1 MKKKFVCTLVILALC
16 FNMVS
21 PTFLIKGRASGTA
34 QLPNIDRLI
43 DEESFTGNI
52 ADSDNWSLEKVAD
65 GSVSFNGGK
74 LVIEGVN
81 NDDRKETTARYYING
96 ADGEGETGIVVFKF
110 DVERSGDGDSY
121 FYINSMSSKSTF
133 NGTWK
138 SGGAIYGYIGSTNTN
153 SGYTT
158 TKATKMSMT
167 VMLNVWEGIYSVW
180 VDGNLVFE
188 DKQMRSTPTDI
199 GYINIYP
206 HPNADQTLSISNF
219 SVYETYPS
227 AEDCLEIDKGMLSVS
242 ETVTES
248 FTLPTEGA
256 RYKSD
261 ITWTVTPEDSEYVN
275 ISGSQCII
283 TRPDGENEEVTLTA
297 TLSNGGETLSKTFPL
312 TVQRNLNAQERVDLD
327 YENLNISAT
336 LGGNTSENE
345 ITKKI
350 VFNTSGD
357 YGASISWTSH
367 DTSVIENDGT
377 VIRPKRGDSV
387 NVDVTVTVSLE
398 GATSKSTTF
407 TYTVLPIGLPEI
419 DRLIDEES
427 FIGSIA
433 DSDNWSLEKVADG
446 SVSFDSGKLVIEG
459 VNNNDGKE
467 TTARYYVNGSE
478 SEGENGIIVFEFD
491 VERTG
496 SGNSNFYIN
505 SMGNKSAFNGAWN
518 ADGKIYGRVGETNTY
533 SGYMTASTKKMSMAV
548 KLNVWEQTYSVWID
562 GVLVFED
569 KQMRHADNVE
579 NIGYINIYPSP
590 NEDQTLCISNL
601 SVYETYPSPE
611 DCLEIDKGM
620 LSVSETV
627 TESFTLPTEGARYKS
642 DITWTVTP
650 EDSGYVSISGSQC
663 NITRPDVENAQVT
676 LTATLSNG
684 GATLTKTFPLTV
696 LKNLTVQDIVD
707 LDYGNLSISDSLGEN
722 TSEDEIT
729 KKLVFATSGEYGAN
743 ITWSSHDTSVISDD
757 GAITRPKRGDGARVD
772 VTVTVSLEGATSKS
786 KTFTYTVL
794 SAGLPKIKRIIAEES
809 FTGDIKNNTKW
820 NLANVVDGSVSFDDG
835 KLKIT
840 GVNNNDGKQTTPRY
854 YINGEEAE
862 GEKGLIAFDIDV
874 ERNGAGSSNFY
885 INSMSSIS
893 AFNGSWNADGRIYGR
908 VGETNTFSGYIT
920 QSLTKMSITI
930 LLDVEKNSYSVWVD
944 GNLVFEEKQMRG
956 TPLDIGYINI
966 YPAPNADQTLIVSN
980 LTVYEVELS
989 PQEIVERDKYFL
1001 SLDNLITDANPIDKY
1016 LVDENLCFP
1025 NTGKNGS
1032 CIMWTSSNEDIITPD
1047 GIVNR
1052 PIQTENVV
1060 VELIAQITYEDSE
1073 TGKKGQ
1079 TEKVIS
1085 VNVLA
1090 SPPGGD
1096 AGIVQAD
1103 YNWLNE
1109 TVITSEDKEAVKK
1122 DLRFYTEGLYG
1133 SKIEWKSKN
1142 TDIITER
1149 GWVKRPRE
1157 DENVTVEV
1165 IAKISHKEET
1175 APDKEFT
1182 FTVLPA
1188 KLPIIKEIISEDN
1201 FDGDVLD
1208 EHWTLTIEDGEIYQE
1223 DERLKIVGNP
1233 ESGNTQAEYYF
1244 IDERMYMSGVIASEF
1259 YLEKEGSGTALF
1271 YATGYDGTYFS
1282 GRWEANGD
1290 VKLHYRDAEGA
1301 DSEFHV
1307 VKRIHPTDRMHVV
1320 MLFDTVFS
1328 TWSVWIN
1335 GEEFVMENVLGREL
1349 CTDVESIT
1357 LYPSPSDNVTLY
1369 VDNFKTYYTN
1379 PMDEADAINRDFEWL
1394 TTSLVTQG
1402 KESSYSADFIE
1413 DDLYLPSVGMYLSD
1427 ITWKTS
1433 DSSLVSLDGTVTRPG
1448 NGATEDP
1455 AVTLKATLTLELDD
1469 GTKLTKEKEFSFR
1482 VLRKLTDPS
1491 AIVEAEYNYL
1501 DYSVLSDKG
1510 SYADM
1515 LTENEVVSNIW
1526 FMTEGAFGADI
1537 TWTTDDT
1544 STVTGSGR
1552 VIRPMVGENDK
1563 TVNVTATISC
1573 GNISRTKEFTF
1584 VVKAD
1589 APFVDPQHMTD
1600 EDFFGVWSG
1609 ADWTISPGLNY
1620 SLNEQLKPV
1629 EEAAKTANGDYAAA
1643 KEALL
1648 DYYQAKRTVNESS
1661 TLELSSRSSGWS
1673 NMAVDGWLTTQS
1685 DIWYQGEFS
1694 ADNNFAL
1701 ISADIKTEQIAKGT
1715 FNAFEIAA
1723 WYNEAS
1729 TLEIISNNHSD
1740 ESLRP
1745 RIELIV
1751 NGSPK
1756 TFYATDDA
1764 TIRAGSYKTVNY
1776 GTEEVNKVM
1785 TCGKFLG
1792 NETYHTVLKFD
1803 FSSLRADDEISD
1815 AKMVIYCAAT
1825 PQSSGKKRMLILQLG
1840 ETDWDEETITWS
1852 GVSRQTFSYNGM
1864 PDGHDWSYPE
1874 GGLAEARNQ
1883 ALRFPTLPRA
1893 TIEYS
1898 LTGDESYAYKYIR
1911 ILEDYIKDYGAWYPE
1926 GHPEAKGGYK
1936 RTLDVAER
1944 LMNWISS
1951 FDILVKSESM
1961 GAESLVAILKA
1972 MHDMSNSLYYVH
1984 TATGN
1989 WWMEEMEAIITCSNV
2004 FPEFTNADAWRE
2016 LSFAECSTFFKN
2028 NVFPDGS
2035 YIEAT
2040 GSGYN
2045 TISIRIGRM
2054 LKETML
2060 NSNMEADADFDEK
2073 LRKTTLY
2080 DLMLRTPD
2088 GENIM
2093 YADAGSASGNFK
2105 TAAKYQDIANWY
2117 DDRELEYI
2125 DTFGKKGIEPEWT
2138 SILFPDSRLAAMR
2151 SGWEKNALYMFTNVR
2166 GPGQHSHAADG
2177 HITLYAY
2184 DKILLTDSG
2193 RWKYDS
2199 TDPIRRYMQSTRA
2212 HNTVEIND
2220 TSQSLGSSPS
2230 NTTISNLK
2238 GRGTI
2243 NQWVT
2248 NENYDFISE
2257 STTRTTGYKHQRSI
2271 TFVKPYYWIVSDL
2284 MTPTNTQ
2291 YFSKVN
2297 SYKQLWHMLPQS
2309 NMSVD
2314 TDSKQLR
2321 SGYSTGA
2328 NIIVASAD
2336 GNNVTVEEKI
2346 GYYDSGNNV
2355 EQEAPYGYFE
2365 VNTSGEATFDTI
2377 LVPTVDDADAQV
2389 DVERLEIGVSTN
2401 VATALKFDI
2410 DSRGITSIG
2419 YYYLSYENENQ
2430 PERSF
2435 GKYSTNGQLTFISE
2449 GISGDIEN
2457 IILQNASVI
2466 KENGNVLVSYDERIS
2481 DLSLE
2486 RQGGTLNL
2494 TTDEE
2499 SIDYSKL
2506 KIASDA
2512 SLQKLIVNGTNTEF
2526 SISGGYIVF
2535 GNVIESDTV
2544 IGSGSAEIVDR
2555 TQLTNNSAGG
2565 ENSGGGGAGGGGS
2578 EISEKDDK
2586 TEKEEAAQPSKPV
2599 AVFEDTI
2606 GHWAVNE
2613 IEYLYNKGI
2622 IKGKESNKFSP
2633 EDSITRAEMLTL
2645 IVRALGLNEVKYTGA
2660 FEDVLAKDWYSGVI
2674 ETGLKFGLISK
2685 DKIFRPNDLVTRE
2698 EMTKMIT
2705 EAYKIQNE
2713 LQRPAEYHMN
2723 YYDEAD
2729 VSQWAKEYVC
2739 DADYLGLINGV
2750 GGGRFAP
2757 KGNATRAQSAVII
2770 KRLLDKISK

>member
-1 MKKKFVCTLVILALC
+1 MKKKFICTLVIFALC

-21 PTFLIKGRASGTA
+21 PTFLIKGTASVTA
-34 QLPNIDRLI
+34 QLPEIDRLI

-52 ADSDNWSLEKVAD
+52 EDSDNWSLEKVAD
-65 GSVSFNGGK
+65 GSVSFDNGK

-81 NDDRKETTARYYING
+81 NDDRKETTPRYYING
-96 ADGEGETGIVVFKF
+96 LDGDGETGIIVFKF
-110 DVERSGDGDSY
+110 DVERSGSGDSY
-121 FYINSMSSKSTF
+121 FYINSMNSKSAF

-138 SGGAIYGYIGSTNTN
+138 SNGVIQGYVGATNTN
-153 SGYTT
+153 SGYTAS
-158 TKATKMSMT
+158 ATNMSMT
-167 VMLNVWEGIYSVW
+167 VMLNVWDQVYSVW
-180 VDGNLVFE
+180 VDGKLIFE
-188 DKQMRSTPTDI
+188 DKQMRNADNVKDI

-206 HPNADQTLSISNF
+206 HPNADQTLYISNF
-219 SVYETYPS
+219 SVYETYPP
-227 AEDCLEIDKGMLSVS
+227 AEDCMKIDKELLSVP

-248 FTLPTEGA
+248 FTLPTVGA

-261 ITWTVTPEDSEYVN
+261 ISWTVTPADSDYVSVN
-275 ISGSQCII
+275 GNQCNI
-283 TRPDGENEEVTLTA
+283 TRPDGENAQVTLMA
-297 TLSNGGETLSKTFPL
+297 TLSKDGETLTKTFPI

-327 YENLNISAT
+327 YENLDISTT
-336 LGGNTSENE
+336 LGENSSKDE
-345 ITKKI
+345 VTKKL
-350 VFNTSGD
+350 VFDTDGE

-367 DTSVIENDGT
+367 DTSVIADDGT
-377 VIRPKRGDSV
+377 VTRPKRGDSV
-387 NVDVTVTVSLE
+387 NIDVTVTVSLE

-427 FIGSIA
+427 FIGNIE

-446 SVSFDSGKLVIEG
+446 SVLFDNGRLVIEG

-478 SEGENGIIVFEFD
+478 GETGIVVFELD
-491 VERTG
+491 VERSG

-505 SMGNKSAFNGAWN
+505 STEGRSAFNGSWN
-518 ADGKIYGRVGETNTY
+518 ADGKVYGRVGETNTY
-533 SGYMTASTKKMSMAV
+533 SGYMTTSTEKMSMAV
-548 KLNVWEQTYSVWID
+548 KLNVWDQTYSVWVD
-562 GVLVFED
+562 GELVFED
-569 KQMRHADNVE
+569 KQMRNADNVK

-590 NEDQTLCISNL
+590 NEDQILYINNL
-601 SVYETYPSPE
+601 KVYEIYPSAE
-611 DCLEIDKGM
+611 ECMQIDKDL

-627 TESFTLPTEGARYKS
+627 TESFTLPAEGARYKS
-642 DITWTVTP
+642 DIIWSVTP
-650 EDSGYVSISGSQC
+650 SDYVSINGNQC
-663 NITRPDVENAQVT
+663 NIIRPDSENAQVT
-676 LTATLSNG
+676 LTATLSKNG
-684 GATLTKTFPLTV
+684 ETLIKTFPLTV
-696 LKNLTVQDIVD
+696 LKNLTLQDVVD
-707 LDYGNLSISDSLGEN
+707 LDYEKLDISATLGEN
-722 TSEDEIT
+722 TSEDEVT
-729 KKLVFATSGEYGAN
+729 KKLVFNTSGEYGAN
-743 ITWSSHDTSVISDD
+743 ISWKSHDTSVIEND
-757 GAITRPKRGDGARVD
+757 GTVIKPKRGESIEVD
-772 VTVTVSLEGATSKS
+772 VTVTASLEGAISKS
-786 KTFTYTVL
+786 KTFTYKVL
-794 SAGLPKIKRIIAEES
+794 AAGLPKIKRIIDEES
-809 FTGDIKNNTKW
+809 FTGNIEDSDNWSLEKM
-820 NLANVVDGSVSFDDG
+820 ADGSASFDNG
-835 KLKIT
+835 KLKII
-840 GVNNNDGKQTTPRY
+840 GVNNNDGKETTPRY
-854 YINGEEAE
+854 YINGKEAE
-862 GEKGLIAFDIDV
+862 GEKRLIAFDIDV
-874 ERNGAGSSNFY
+874 ERSGGGSSNFY
-885 INSMSSIS
+885 VNSMSSIA
-893 AFNGSWNADGRIYGR
+893 AFNGAWNADGRIYGR
-908 VGETNTFSGYIT
+908 VGETNTFSGYVT

-930 LLDVEKNSYSVWVD
+930 LLDVKKNSYSVWVD
-944 GNLVFEEKQMRG
+944 GNLIFEEKQMRG
-956 TPLDIGYINI
+956 TPTDIGYINI
-966 YPAPNADQTLIVSN
+966 YPAANADQTLIVSS

-1001 SLDNLITDANPIDKY
+1001 SLDSLIENPNPIDKY
-1016 LVDENLCFP
+1016 LIDENLCLP
-1025 NTGKNGS
+1025 NSGKEGS
-1032 CIMWTSSNEDIITPD
+1032 SISWTSSNEDIIAID
-1047 GIVNR
+1047 GRVNR
-1052 PIQTENVV
+1052 PVQMENVT
-1060 VELIAQITYEDSE
+1060 VELTAQITYEDSV
-1073 TGKKGQ
+1073 TGERGQ
-1079 TEKVIS
+1079 TEKVFP
-1085 VNVLA
+1085 VTVLA
-1090 SPPGGD
+1090 LPPEGNS
-1096 AGIVQAD
+1096 GIVQAD
-1103 YNWLNE
+1103 YKWLTE
-1109 TVITSEDKEAVKK
+1109 AVITSESANAVKK
-1122 DLRFYTEGLYG
+1122 DLNFYTEGLYG
-1133 SKIEWKSKN
+1133 SKIEWISTN
-1142 TDIITER
+1142 TNVITER
-1149 GWVKRPRE
+1149 GWVKRPRL
-1157 DENVTVEV
+1157 DESVAVNV
-1165 IAKISHKEET
+1165 IAKISHQDET
-1175 APDKEFT
+1175 APDKEFA

-1188 KLPIIKEIISEDN
+1188 KLPIIKEIIFEDN
-1201 FDGDVLD
+1201 FEGDIID
-1208 EHWTLTIEDGEIYQE
+1208 EHWNLIIEDGEINQK
-1223 DERLKIVGNP
+1223 DGRLKIVGNP

-1413 DDLYLPSVGMYLSD
+1413 DDLYLPTVGKYLSD
-1427 ITWKTS
+1427 ITWETS

-1501 DYSVLSDKG
+1501 DYFVLSDKG

-1515 LTENEVVSNIW
+1515 LAENEVVSNIW

-1573 GNISRTKEFTF
+1573 GNVSRTKEFTF

-1751 NGSPK
+1751 NGTPK
-1756 TFYATDDA
+1756 SFYATDDA
-1764 TIRAGSYKTVNY
+1764 TIRAGSYKNINY

-1893 TIEYS
+1893 TVEYS

-2248 NENYDFISE
+2248 NDNYDFISE

-2284 MTPTNTQ
+2284 MIPTNTQ
-2291 YFSKVN
+2291 YFNNVN

-2309 NMSVD
+2309 NMSAD
-2314 TDSKQLR
+2314 ADSKQLR

-2336 GNNVTVEEKI
+2336 GDNVTVEEKT

-2365 VNTSGEATFDTI
+2365 VNTSGEATFDTV
-2377 LVPTVDDADAQV
+2377 LVPTVDDAEAQV
-2389 DVERLEIGVSTN
+2389 NVERLETGVLTN
-2401 VATALKFDI
+2401 VATALKFNI
-2410 DSRGITSIG
+2410 DSRGITNTG

-2435 GKYSTNGQLTFISE
+2435 GKYSTNGQLTFVSE
-2449 GISGDIEN
+2449 GISGNIEN
-2457 IILQNASVI
+2457 IILQNASVV
-2466 KENGNVLVSYDERIS
+2466 KENGNILISYDDRIS

-2486 RQGGTLNL
+2486 WQGGMLTL
-2494 TTDEE
+2494 TTGEE
-2499 SIDYSKL
+2499 NIDYSKL
-2506 KIASDA
+2506 KIASNA
-2512 SLQKLIVNGTNTEF
+2512 SLNKLIVNGNNTEF

-2535 GNVIESDTV
+2535 GNATENDKIT
-2544 IGSGSAEIVDR
+2544 GSGNAEIVDR
-2555 TQLTNNSAGG
+2555 APAAD
-2565 ENSGGGGAGGGGS
+2565 GGGAGGGGGGGTES
-2578 EISEKDDK
+2578 SSKDEKP
-2586 TEKEEAAQPSKPV
+2586 EKEEPIKPSIPKAAFS
-2599 AVFEDTI
+2599 DTI

-2613 IEYLYNKGI
+2613 IENLYSKGI
-2622 IKGKESNKFSP
+2622 IKGKEGNKFAP
-2633 EDSITRAEMLTL
+2633 EDSITRAEMLALT
-2645 IVRALGLNEVKYTGA
+2645 VRVLELEDVEHTGA
-2660 FEDVLAKDWYSGVI
+2660 FEDVMPNDWYCMAV
-2674 ETGLKFGLISK
+2674 ETGLKYGLISR

-2698 EMTKMIT
+2698 EMTKMIIQ
-2705 EAYKIQNE
+2705 AYKMRKE
-2713 LQRPAEYHMN
+2713 LNRSSDYKMN
-2723 YYDEAD
+2723 YNDAAD
-2729 VSQWAKEYVC
+2729 ISKWAKEYVC
-2739 DADYLGLINGV
+2739 DADYLGIINGV
-2750 GGGRFAP
+2750 GEGNFSP

-2770 KRLLDKISK
+2770 KRLLDKISE